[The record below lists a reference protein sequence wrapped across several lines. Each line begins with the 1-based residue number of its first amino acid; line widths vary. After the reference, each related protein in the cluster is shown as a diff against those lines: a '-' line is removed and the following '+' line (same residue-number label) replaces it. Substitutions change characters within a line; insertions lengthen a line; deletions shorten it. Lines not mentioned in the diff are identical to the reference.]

1 MRQRENRRLVYSSE
15 TGSVRYCPRCG
26 LPAHAGRCADAAPQ
40 TTPGFP
46 RDGVVRIAMERAG
59 RRGKAVTVIHGVL
72 ADEAALAELAKTLKQ
87 LTGTGGTVR
96 GTAIEL
102 QGNQRERVAAYLTG
116 AGYRV
121 KLAGG

>member
-1 MRQRENRRLVYSSE
+1 MSQRENRRLVYSSE

-26 LPAHAGRCADAAPQ
+26 LPAHAGRC
-40 TTPGFP
+40 
-46 RDGVVRIAMERAG
+46 
-59 RRGKAVTVIHGVL
+59 